1 MKKLKR
7 CLNQRRLNMTI
18 FNSKTLIL
26 SLFIIAFASS
36 CKLGKKYQQPKI
48 SVPETYRGDWGGS
61 SADSAF
67 YSIKW
72 RDLFNDPLLLE
83 LIDSGLVN
91 NFDMRL
97 ALKNIEIAQR
107 SLFNNKFEYLPSIT
121 ANVGT
126 VNKQYRS
133 EDYYSNPSSNWYAEK
148 GKTPPESMF
157 VLQSQYSTGLNFG
170 WEADVWGRIANQK
183 DLLKAEW
190 FNTHEV
196 KNAIQTKL
204 IADISTGYF
213 NLLKLDAQIEVAK
226 RNLRLNDSTLHIIR
240 LQFEAGE
247 ITALAVQQTESQRLV
262 AASLVPELEKA
273 MILQENALRMLVGEL
288 PQGIT
293 RGNTLSEKIVN
304 FKNDISL
311 GSPIDIVRN
320 RPDIKS
326 AEYALIQANAEVN
339 LAQIMRYPQL
349 NLSAVFGVNAM
360 LPQNWF
366 NIPGALLGGVIGEIS
381 APIFKNNKLKNKYEL
396 AKLER
401 EKSEISFQR
410 QVMEAVVEVSN
421 TITSIDKQQE
431 QLAFSKRSVANSR
444 LAVKNASLLF
454 KSGYATYLEVITAQ
468 SNALKAELELVEL
481 EQRQLN
487 SFVNLYRA
495 LGGGWQ

>member
-1 MKKLKR
+1 MKRLR
-7 CLNQRRLNMTI
+7 GCSNQRRAKMNLYK
-18 FNSKTLIL
+18 SKIPF
-26 SLFIIAFASS
+26 LFLVVIALLSS
-36 CKLGKKYQQPKI
+36 CKVGQKYQQPDVT
-48 SVPETYRGDWGGS
+48 VPETYRGDWTS
-61 SADSAF
+61 SPGDSAF
-67 YSIKW
+67 YTIKW
-72 RDLFNDPLLLE
+72 RDLFNDPLLIA

-91 NFDMRL
+91 NFDMRI
-97 ALKNIEIAQR
+97 ALKNIEIANR
-107 SLFNNKFEYLPSIT
+107 NLFNNKLEYLPSVSAT
-121 ANVGT
+121 LGS

-133 EDYYSNPSSNWYAEK
+133 DDYYSSPSSKWYAEN
-148 GKTPPESMF
+148 GKTPPES
-157 VLQSQYSTGLNFG
+157 LYLQQSQYATAFNFG
-170 WEADVWGRIANQK
+170 WELDVWGRIANQK

-190 FNTHEV
+190 LNTNEV

-204 IADISTGYF
+204 IVDISTGYF

-293 RGNTLSEKIVN
+293 RANTLSDKIVN
-304 FKNDISL
+304 FKNDLSL
-311 GSPIDIVRN
+311 GSPIAIIRN
-320 RPDIKS
+320 RSDIKS
-326 AEYALIQANAEVN
+326 AEYALIKANATVN

-360 LPQNWF
+360 LPKNWF
-366 NIPGALLGGVIGEIS
+366 NIPGALLGGVVGELS

-401 EKSEISFQR
+401 VKTEIDFQR
-410 QVMEAVVEVSN
+410 EVMEAIVEVSN
-421 TITSIDKQQE
+421 TITSIEKQEE
-431 QLAFSKRSVANSR
+431 QLALAKRSVSNSR

-468 SNALKAELELVEL
+468 SNALKAELDLVEL

-495 LGGGWQ
+495 LGGGWH